1 MKTPTEIKRLGTDGI
16 RIAWSTGT
24 VHTISSRTLR
34 ENCPSAVSKA
44 KRGDTSHDKPL
55 TSRKSLLTIVETTL
69 TEELTLENIWGIGN
83 YALGMAW
90 ADGHHTGIYT
100 YDFLYELG
108 EKYGQRTL

>member
-1 MKTPTEIKRLGTDGI
+1 MTKPTEIKRIGTDGI
-16 RIAWSTGT
+16 QITWADGV
-24 VHTISSRTLR
+24 VHSIPSRVLR

-55 TSRKSLLTIVETTL
+55 TPKRSLLAIVETT
-69 TEELTLENIWGIGN
+69 TEEELSLEKIWGVGN

-100 YDFLYELG
+100 YEFLRELG
-108 EKYGQRTL
+108 SKTV